1 MNKEKV
7 AEQALSLPKLG
18 RGNLVAQVFEILK
31 ERITSGVLEAGTRL
45 PTHDQL
51 AEEMGV
57 SVTVT
62 RGAIQKLASLGLISV
77 EQGRGTF
84 VSAPNIGKTIQSLTD
99 ALSLDPSTIQEV
111 LEMRLNLEISIVR
124 LAAQRVTEEQKEQL
138 ERAVEQMDQLIGE
151 GDLDE
156 FAEHDMQFHLLLAE
170 VAQNR
175 ILHDI
180 YKFIRASIQ
189 KFLSGMNIF
198 PGTPAES
205 NYYHRKI
212 CTRVIDND
220 PDGAEQ
226 AMTEHVQ
233 KTIEP
238 FVTNVDMDLK
248 ILR

>member
-1 MNKEKV
+1 MDKEKTV
-7 AEQALSLPKLG
+7 DQTLSLPKLG

-31 ERITSGVLEAGTRL
+31 ERITSGVLETGTRL

-62 RGAIQKLASLGLISV
+62 RGAIQKLASLGLITV
-77 EQGRGTF
+77 HQGRGTF

-124 LAAQRVTEEQKEQL
+124 LAAQRVSEEQKIQL
-138 ERAVEQMDQLIGE
+138 KRAVEQMDQLISLRN
-151 GDLDE
+151 LDE
-156 FAEHDMQFHLLLAE
+156 FSEHDMQFHLLLAQ

-198 PGTPAES
+198 PGTPVES
-205 NYYHRKI
+205 NHYHRKI
-212 CTRVIDND
+212 CMAVINND
-220 PDGAEQ
+220 PDSAEQ
-226 AMTEHVQ
+226 AMAQHIQ
-233 KTIEP
+233 KTMEP
-238 FVTNVDMDLK
+238 FVANVDMDLK

>member
-1 MNKEKV
+1 MDKEKTV
-7 AEQALSLPKLG
+7 DQTLSLPKLG

-31 ERITSGVLEAGTRL
+31 ERITSGVLETGTRL

-62 RGAIQKLASLGLISV
+62 RGAIQKLASLGLITV
-77 EQGRGTF
+77 HQGRGTF

-124 LAAQRVTEEQKEQL
+124 LAAQRVSEEQKIQL
-138 ERAVEQMDQLIGE
+138 KRAVEQMDQLISLGN
-151 GDLDE
+151 LDE
-156 FAEHDMQFHLLLAE
+156 FSEHDMQFHLLLAQ

-198 PGTPAES
+198 PGTPVES
-205 NYYHRKI
+205 NHYHRKI
-212 CTRVIDND
+212 CMAVINND
-220 PDGAEQ
+220 PDSAEQ
-226 AMTEHVQ
+226 AMAQHIQ
-233 KTIEP
+233 KTMEP
-238 FVTNVDMDLK
+238 FVANVDMDLK

>member
-1 MNKEKV
+1 MDKEKTV
-7 AEQALSLPKLG
+7 EQTLSLPKLG

-31 ERITSGVLEAGTRL
+31 ERITSGALEAGTRL

-77 EQGRGTF
+77 HQGRGTF
-84 VSAPNIGKTIQSLTD
+84 VSAPNIEKTIQSLTD

-124 LAAQRVTEEQKEQL
+124 LAAQRITEEQKQQL
-138 ERAVEQMDQLIGE
+138 ENAVERMDQLIGV

-156 FAEHDMQFHLLLAE
+156 FSKHDMQFHLLLAQM
-170 VAQNR
+170 AQNR

-180 YKFIRASIQ
+180 YQFIRASIQ

-198 PGTPAES
+198 PGTPVES
-205 NYYHRKI
+205 NHYHRKI
-212 CTRVIDND
+212 CTAVINQD

-226 AMTEHVQ
+226 AMTQHIQ
-233 KTIEP
+233 KTMEP
-238 FVTNVDMDLK
+238 FVANVDMDLK